1 MDYLVH
7 HLLQTSAEQ
16 FPAKAALVH
25 GAQQLTYAEL
35 AGQARALAHGLQQAG
50 VQRGDRVAVFL
61 SQSIPQVIA
70 IFGIIQAG
78 AICVPM
84 GEGLFPPQVSHIA
97 NDCSVKA
104 IITDASK
111 FARVATTISDMP
123 ALAFV
128 VLTGEESL
136 PAAPVRSYSLQQL
149 CACPP
154 TEGWYDPIIDQ
165 DLALILYT
173 SGSTGK
179 PKGVMLTHANVR
191 NAAALVATQLAITA
205 EDRILAAL
213 AFNYDAG
220 FNQLITALR
229 QGSTLVLLNFVFARE
244 VVQALLNEAIT
255 GLVGVPTLWSLLIQ
269 PSSTFHK
276 HNFPH
281 LRYISCAG
289 GTLPQPVLARLRTS
303 LPKTAIY
310 IRYGQTE
317 AFLSTILPPSAL
329 ATHPTS
335 MGKALPNVELWVLDE
350 QGQLCQPGA
359 VGELVHRGPIL
370 SPGYWGQPELT
381 ARVFRP
387 HPFLPPAF
395 SNGERVCYSG
405 DLVKRD
411 EEGFFYFVGRRDA
424 MIKSAGYRIS
434 PTEVE
439 EVLFQSGKI
448 RHAAVIGVPDEL
460 LGQRIKAYV
469 VPRDDE
475 AIDLAH
481 LVAFCA
487 ERMPPYML
495 PKAIEVLDKLPV
507 TSNGKVDYPTLR
519 KLAGV

>member
-1 MDYLVH
+1 MDFLVH
-7 HLLQTSAEQ
+7 HLLQTSAER

-25 GAQQLTYAEL
+25 GAQRLTYAEL
-35 AGQARALAHGLQQAG
+35 VGQATALAHGLARAG
-50 VQRGDRVAVFL
+50 VQRGDRVAIFL
-61 SQSIPQVIA
+61 GQSIAQVVA
-70 IFGIIQAG
+70 IFGVLQAG

-84 GEGLFPPQVSHIA
+84 GEGLFPQQVSHIA
-97 NDCSVKA
+97 HDCGIRA
-104 IITDASK
+104 LITDEGK
-111 FARVATTISDMP
+111 FARVSTSIEAVPS
-123 ALAFV
+123 LAFV
-128 VLTGEESL
+128 VLAGSEEL
-136 PAAPVRSYSLQQL
+136 PTLPLKTYTLQQL
-149 CACPP
+149 GACSPP
-154 TEGWYDPIIDQ
+154 EPWCDRTIDQ

-179 PKGVMLTHANVR
+179 PKGVMLTHANVC

-220 FNQLITALR
+220 FNQLTTALR

-244 VVQALLNEAIT
+244 VVQALRNEAIT
-255 GLVGVPTLWSLLIQ
+255 GLVGVPTLWSLLTQ
-269 PSSTFHK
+269 PTSTLHK
-276 HNFPH
+276 QHLPH

-289 GTLPQPVLARLRTS
+289 GTLPQPVLARLRTL
-303 LPKTAIY
+303 LPTTAIF

-317 AFLSTILPPSAL
+317 AFLSTILPPDAV

-350 QGQLCQPGA
+350 QGQLCQPGE

-387 HPFLPPAF
+387 NPFLSPAC
-395 SNGERVCYSG
+395 GRAERVCYSG

-434 PTEVE
+434 PTEIE
-439 EVLFQSGKI
+439 EVLFQSGQL
-448 RHAAVIGVPDEL
+448 RHAAVIGVPDEV

-469 VPRDDE
+469 APRDGESVDP
-475 AIDLAH
+475 DGL
-481 LVAFCA
+481 LAFCA

-495 PKAIEVLDKLPV
+495 PKTVEVLDKLPI

-519 KLAGV
+519 KLAGF